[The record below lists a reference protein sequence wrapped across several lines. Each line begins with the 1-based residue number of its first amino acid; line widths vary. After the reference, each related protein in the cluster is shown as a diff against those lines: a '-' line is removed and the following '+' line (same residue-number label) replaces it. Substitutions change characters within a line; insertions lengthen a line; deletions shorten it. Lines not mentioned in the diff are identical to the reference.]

1 MKLQKVWHGAHPA
14 SNLIEPLLKKFWI
27 SELDKLFTDFL
38 RKEPECAM
46 KNLQTKCTNEITAV
60 DLFCGAGGLT
70 KGLEDTGIKV
80 NFFVKE
86 ILNIRTW

>member
-1 MKLQKVWHGAHPA
+1 
-14 SNLIEPLLKKFWI
+14 
-27 SELDKLFTDFL
+27 
-38 RKEPECAM
+38 M

-80 NFFVKE
+80 NLGVDIDPACEYPYSANNSGSFLKKSVNNLSSSDIQNF
-86 ILNIRTW
+86 L